1 MREFAG
7 GRLNTTA
14 PAHGRGKMMMPTTK
28 TNKECKAESGKCFV
42 AGDIRASEQPAL
54 AAMHTIFLR
63 EHNRMVDEMARV
75 SQHWNKNMS
84 YGQGF
89 IMSSSCYVI
98 LSFNQPVAVACLSSC
113 HHHFATLQLKDGR
126 YQDLQNDD

>member
-75 SQHWNKNMS
+75 SQHWNENMS
-84 YGQGF
+84 YGQGSVKLH
-89 IMSSSCYVI
+89 SSSLCYVI
-98 LSFNQPVAVACLSSC
+98 LSFCHFINLLLLPVY
-113 HHHFATLQLKDGR
+113 HHVIIILQHC
-126 YQDLQNDD
+126 N

>member
-84 YGQGF
+84 YGQG
-89 IMSSSCYVI
+89 SAQ
-98 LSFNQPVAVACLSSC
+98 LTTSFCNI
-113 HHHFATLQLKDGR
+113 ATEGWTISGSA
-126 YQDLQNDD
+126 

>member
-84 YGQGF
+84 YGQGSAKLH
-89 IMSSSCYVI
+89 SSFSCYVI
-98 LSFNQPVAVACLSSC
+98 LSFCHFINLLLLPVY
-113 HHHFATLQLKDGR
+113 HHVIIILRHG
-126 YQDLQNDD
+126 N

>member
-84 YGQGF
+84 YGQGSAQLT
-89 IMSSSCYVI
+89 SSSHLHLMSFCHLINLLLLPVYHPVI
-98 LSFNQPVAVACLSSC
+98 II
-113 HHHFATLQLKDGR
+113 LQHC
-126 YQDLQNDD
+126 N

>member
-75 SQHWNKNMS
+75 SQHWNENMS

-89 IMSSSCYVI
+89 AKLHSSFSCYVI
-98 LSFNQPVAVACLSSC
+98 LLFCHFINLLLLPVY
-113 HHHFATLQLKDGR
+113 HHVIIILQHC
-126 YQDLQNDD
+126 N